1 MSLTAV
7 EFPPRVQQYTTL
19 SRAERFDMIGMRAR
33 PGMLPPLARFVR
45 FLAANRVVEFGAPLP
60 AGERGLVVVDRIQQC
75 AFLALYYGHDM
86 GFEFAAF
93 SNGPCSDEM
102 ADGIYRLSD
111 EDAGV
116 YGAAAPDMPSRF
128 RAAEFLSLVSGRSAE
143 WMCAA
148 VSLLHAN
155 IDYRENLQDIK
166 DMLKDRMYRSH
177 GAVDDAFEEVKRR
190 GMFRLDRQS

>member
-19 SRAERFDMIGMRAR
+19 SRAERFDMIGMRAH

-45 FLAANRVVEFGAPLP
+45 FLAANGVVEFGAPLP

-86 GFEFAAF
+86 GFEFSSF

-116 YGAAAPDMPSRF
+116 YGAAARDMPSRF

-177 GAVDDAFEEVKRR
+177 DAVDDAFEEVKRR